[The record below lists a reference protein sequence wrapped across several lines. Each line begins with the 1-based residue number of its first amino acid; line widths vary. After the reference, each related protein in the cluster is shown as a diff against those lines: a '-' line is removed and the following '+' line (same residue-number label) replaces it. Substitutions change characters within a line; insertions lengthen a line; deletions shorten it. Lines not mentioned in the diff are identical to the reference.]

1 MPQQS
6 STAARQGKRPMA
18 SVENQVAAA
27 RMASSNELLCGFLHE
42 LFPAQEHQLIWLA
55 GGTARDMLLRRQIKD
70 IDLVAALSAANL
82 ELLGFRPVEGKTTGS
97 IWFRNFKAFGKVE
110 ITRIAA
116 VEALHDDLRRRDF
129 TVNAM
134 LLSLDGNLI
143 DPLGGQVDL
152 EGKQLRPCCTTAFTD
167 DPLRIFRA
175 FRFAAEGFS
184 LTEEAAA
191 LIRSRTWEDALQKI
205 PVERFSRE
213 MLKAFAAPDPQSF
226 FRSMVAFSVG
236 RSWLPELFSM
246 AHIPAGPLHHHP
258 EGDLLTHSLDVLGRV
273 SSASADSLARF
284 CAFFHDIGKLATD
297 PALYP
302 QHHGHD
308 DAGFRMAEQFC
319 RGLALPTAYRR
330 ALAWVSRLHG
340 NANRFHEL
348 RASTKI
354 RMAEQAMRGGIVEI
368 LPLLSA
374 ADKVGTV
381 ITDKWRQVVAVTRM
395 TTSELGIDSARLLA
409 MRPETRAAFIL
420 QRRVAFLGRF

>member
-1 MPQQS
+1 M
-6 STAARQGKRPMA
+6 T
-18 SVENQVAAA
+18 SVEKRMTAE
-27 RMASSNELLCGFLHE
+27 RMAGSSELLRGFLHE
-42 LFPAQEHQLIWLA
+42 LFPAAEHQLIWLA
-55 GGTARDMLLRRQIKD
+55 GGTARDTQLQRQIKD
-70 IDLVAALSAANL
+70 IDLVAALSAAQL

-110 ITRIAA
+110 ITRIAS

-134 LLSLDGNLI
+134 LMSLAGALI
-143 DPLGGQVDL
+143 DPLGGRNDL
-152 EGKQLRPCCTTAFTD
+152 EGAKLRPCSTTTFTD

-191 LIRSRTWEDALQKI
+191 LIRSRTWEDALLKI

-226 FRSMVAFSVG
+226 FRGMVEFSVG
-236 RSWLPELFSM
+236 RNWLPELFRM
-246 AHIPAGPLHHHP
+246 AQIPAGPLQNHP
-258 EGDLLTHSLDVLGRV
+258 EGDLLAHSCEVLGRV
-273 SSASADSLARF
+273 SSVSADNLARF

-302 QHHGHD
+302 QHHGHE
-308 DAGFRMAEQFC
+308 DAGFRTAEQFC
-319 RGLALPTAYRR
+319 RRLALPTDYRR
-330 ALAWVSRLHG
+330 ALAWISRLHG

-354 RMAEQAMRGGIVEI
+354 RVAEQALKGGVIEI
-368 LPLLSA
+368 LPLISA
-374 ADKVGTV
+374 ADKVGNV
-381 ITDKWRQVVAVTRM
+381 LTDDWRQVVTVARM
-395 TTSELGIDSARLLA
+395 TTDELGIDTARLLA
-409 MRPETRAAFIL
+409 MKPEKRAEFIL
-420 QRRVAFLGRF
+420 QKRVAFLENF